1 MRFNT
6 GKATRLN
13 SAQSLAIF
21 LVSKETIVLLQQ
33 TSETCSWEPTRSL
46 IKAD

>member
-6 GKATRLN
+6 GIATRPN
-13 SAQSLAIF
+13 SVQSLAIF
-21 LVSKETIVLLQQ
+21 LVCKETIVLLQQ
-33 TSETCSWEPTRSL
+33 TSETYSWEPTRSL